1 MWAALI
7 QRDVSILPYFS
18 GFHKLKLALENNVSS
33 VKNPGSLIMILLCAR
48 RDLHI
53 GNYHHPFWESPVT
66 NQCQEFTSRCLTLL
80 MSMHPWNHIW
90 SGMVTN
96 WWCLHERQRVQQ
108 QMYLGM
114 ACRLL
119 GHCGEKG
126 YPCRSICWGLDPI
139 PSECQQ
145 HDLAHAWNA
154 GTVSYLF
161 DTWIMQY
168 DKALP
173 NSFHGISISTKIMV
187 PTFTFYPHAFPPSST
202 IPKLRDALNRMFLTM
217 ESSGRYLWLGLANG
231 YWITNPM
238 CMFWKSDFFTSE
250 PKDRTTSRSDLLPW
264 DDVLTDSSVPDISI
278 PEAGTHRFWESGKN
292 WWVFYCPAGTTW
304 CFGYLGRKSMQ
315 LGITKIK

>member
-53 GNYHHPFWESPVT
+53 GNYIHPFWESPVT

-250 PKDRTTSRSDLLPW
+250 PKAEQQADLIYSHGMMFLR
-264 DDVLTDSSVPDISI
+264 
-278 PEAGTHRFWESGKN
+278 THRFLTFLSQRRGPTGFEN
-292 WWVFYCPAGTTW
+292 QV
-304 CFGYLGRKSMQ
+304 
-315 LGITKIK
+315 KIGGSFTALQAQPDVLDISAENPCNLASQK